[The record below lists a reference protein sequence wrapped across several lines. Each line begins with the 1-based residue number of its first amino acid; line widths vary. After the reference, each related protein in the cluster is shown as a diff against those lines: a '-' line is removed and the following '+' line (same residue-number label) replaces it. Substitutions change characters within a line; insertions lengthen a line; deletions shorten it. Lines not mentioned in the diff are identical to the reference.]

1 MEGKSLK
8 KMGGVALSALLA
20 SSLSVPAVAM
30 AETTD
35 APASQTGISAQAGD
49 ATAGQSATPEPEAN
63 SREARH
69 APRQG
74 AQDGIEEPAV
84 DKITTAPN
92 NVNTAAPSDDKQG
105 SDISYKA
112 NASVWGMNIPLA
124 DSTATI
130 TTEDADSG
138 KTLGEV
144 SQDFKGTDL
153 GGVKAGDLVVKGDMS
168 IEGDSTKDAAHGVE
182 KDSKHDIKADLD
194 VSAIHTSIEKS
205 GSLLSDSFG
214 GANAAKAVYVNDLE
228 TGLRSTFT
236 FGSDLSGEFYVP
248 SSLEDARAHY
258 ILASADG
265 APLIYRI
272 NYSNST
278 FAKDKVVIL
287 MDLDLTH
294 VGARNT
300 TYNGSS
306 KVLYGENGV
315 MENFNH
321 TDAEYGSTYD
331 TSTFGNFEELITSS
345 AKKISLLLKDVL
357 FHSATGN
364 STTTETDTGTTTT
377 TQGSIHGTLVGY
389 MKADVGHSRVKGNV
403 SYVWGAMQDAG
414 GRDVNAK
421 DDKADKVMLTTQF
434 SETTQKA
441 DPGNPDT
448 PGSPDAPAN
457 PGAQGTPGASDG
469 PATFAEPARAADEAA
484 EYAASETPETIPQTG
499 DASNPLLWLAMAVA
513 SAGACVAGAFRSR
526 RRKASGK

>member
-49 ATAGQSATPEPEAN
+49 AIAGQSATPEPEAN

-84 DKITTAPN
+84 DKTTTAPN

-105 SDISYKA
+105 TDVSYKA

-130 TTEDADSG
+130 TTEDVDSG

-168 IEGDSTKDAAHGVE
+168 IEGDTTKDAAHGVE
-182 KDSKHDIKADLD
+182 KDSKHDVKADLD
-194 VSAIHTSIEKS
+194 VSAIHTAIEKS

-236 FGSDLSGEFYVP
+236 FGSDLNGEFYVP

-265 APLIYRI
+265 APLIFRI
-272 NYSNST
+272 NYANST

-294 VGARNT
+294 MAALNT
-300 TYNGSS
+300 TYSGSN

-331 TSTFGNFEELITSS
+331 TSTFGNFEQLITSS
-345 AKKISLLLKDVL
+345 ARKITLLLKDVL
-357 FHSATGN
+357 LHSATGDA
-364 STTTETDTGTTTT
+364 TTTETDTETVTT
-377 TQGSIHGTLVGY
+377 TQGSIDGTLVGY

-403 SYVWGAMQDAG
+403 SYVWGAMQDAD
-414 GRDVNAK
+414 GRDVDAK

-457 PGAQGTPGASDG
+457 PGAQGTPGASDS
-469 PATFAEPARAADEAA
+469 PATFAEPAWAADEAA
-484 EYAASETPETIPQTG
+484 EYAASETPGTIPQTG

-513 SAGACVAGAFRSR
+513 SVGACVAGAFRSR